1 MKKQTKI
8 FGCGLLVFFSLLTT
22 KLSAQ
27 EIRFDSLSLDYGQI
41 VKGADGWRVFEFKN
55 VGEAP
60 LIVDW
65 AKGSC
70 GCVQAEYPQT
80 PVPPNGSGQIRVLY
94 DTQKVGK
101 FRKYLYVQSNTL
113 SNKDVELR
121 ISGEVLKPKPKP

>member
-1 MKKQTKI
+1 MKQTKI
-8 FGCGLLVFFSLLTT
+8 FSVGMLVWGSIWAGTLQ
-22 KLSAQ
+22 AQ
-27 EIRFDSLSLDYGQI
+27 EIRFDNLSLDYGQLP
-41 VKGADGWRVFEFKN
+41 KGADGWRVFEFTN
-55 VGEAP
+55 TGEAD
-60 LIVDW
+60 LIIDW

-80 PVPPNGSGQIRVLY
+80 PIPPNGKGQIRVLY

>member
-8 FGCGLLVFFSLLTT
+8 FGWGVLIFFSLCSIQ
-22 KLSAQ
+22 LSAQ
-27 EIRFDSLSLDYGQI
+27 EIRFDSLGLDYGRI
-41 VKGADGWRVFEFKN
+41 VKGADGWRVFEFTN
-55 VGEAP
+55 VGDAP
-60 LIVDW
+60 LVIDW

-70 GCVQAEYPQT
+70 GCVQAEYPQM
-80 PVPPNGSGQIRVLY
+80 PIPPKGKGQIRVLY

-113 SNKDVELR
+113 SDKDIELR